1 MTNKHYYFE
10 TTPMALSTV
19 PIKEYLKTMAKT
31 NLSREQL
38 LDSFLHGACDL
49 SSSGLQIDLQGYL
62 YASGEMIAAW
72 RGYGLGGTLFIDC
85 GSSKVCNRRAAN
97 DLKELAE
104 KEGIVYVPYNT
115 HSYIISPEFQ
125 FAERLV
131 SYTIWAT
138 PKVVNPENIFAQS
151 KKVLDKA
158 VEKAISLD
166 SIHTL
171 VTQTQHIASLF
182 NFDFDASR
190 YTSQATQ
197 GALNARAAKQLL
209 AQHYLQ
215 QYQRITQELEAS

>member
-1 MTNKHYYFE
+1 
-10 TTPMALSTV
+10 
-19 PIKEYLKTMAKT
+19 MAKSK

-38 LDSFLHGACDL
+38 LTSFLHRACDL
-49 SSSGLQIDLQGYL
+49 SSSGLQIDSEGYL

-104 KEGIVYVPYNT
+104 KEGVAYLCYNT

-131 SYTIWAT
+131 SYAIWAT

-151 KKVLDKA
+151 KKLLDKA
-158 VEKAISLD
+158 IEKAISFD
-166 SIHTL
+166 SIQEL
-171 VTQTQHIASLF
+171 ITQTQHIATLF
-182 NFDFDASR
+182 NFVFDATLYDIKRQQHNDKVSAVKAELIEYHR
-190 YTSQATQ
+190 KEIE
-197 GALNARAAKQLL
+197 RLL
-209 AQHYLQ
+209 A
-215 QYQRITQELEAS
+215 S

>member
-1 MTNKHYYFE
+1 MQTK
-10 TTPMALSTV
+10 
-19 PIKEYLKTMAKT
+19 

-38 LDSFLHGACDL
+38 LTSFLHRACDL
-49 SSSGLQIDLQGYL
+49 SSSGLQIDSEGYL

-104 KEGIVYVPYNT
+104 KEGVAYLCYNT

-131 SYTIWAT
+131 SYAIWAT

-151 KKVLDKA
+151 KKLLDKA
-158 VEKAISLD
+158 IEKDISFESIQSLLD
-166 SIHTL
+166 S
-171 VTQTQHIASLF
+171 TQHIATLF
-182 NFDFDASR
+182 GFTFDKTSYDVKRQQHIETASAVKAER
-190 YTSQATQ
+190 IAYHKKE
-197 GALNARAAKQLL
+197 LERLL
-209 AQHYLQ
+209 A
-215 QYQRITQELEAS
+215 S